1 MDISSNL
8 VTIEE
13 ESENSDSLC
22 NDSEES
28 DTIEIDR
35 ENVVLTIE
43 NDAPN
48 NLLELPGDDD
58 KTMFRKLRKSV
69 SFFARQRKNKKVK
82 NSFETWKKTIK
93 RKPSLILCSENAP
106 CKGVEE
112 VTYDF
117 DYRQSVT
124 GDGSHFDHVSYSD
137 VEKSIKEMYY
147 ETSEYYSYA
156 MDILA
161 TYVRGQKLIYMEA
174 KHYCEKQLNALMF
187 PAIFL
192 SSLTSVLASVIEN
205 STYGAATLSGISAI
219 IAFLLAI
226 VSYLKLDAQSEAHK
240 TSAHQYDKLQSMCEF
255 SSGYFLLSTNR
266 QDDKKYM
273 EKIED
278 EVEKDMKKISD
289 KIKEIKE
296 TNQFVIPRTIRYR
309 YITIY
314 NLNVFSI
321 IKKIENRRREYV
333 IRLKDITN
341 RMNHLQVEMN
351 NPKCSMEILKK
362 KKNKY
367 KFAHETKN
375 EALRMILL
383 LKSAFSIIDQI
394 FENEIKM
401 AEKEKNRFF
410 SPCCYPET
418 KNPLENNLFMSE
430 IMDPFKNYKGWEGIK
445 QKIEKKERQDLERI
459 ISKYKEKLSD
469 KTNKKHLVLI
479 SHHFI
484 KELNNYL
491 KQ

>member
-1 MDISSNL
+1 MDISSTL

-13 ESENSDSLC
+13 ESENSDSLR

-28 DTIEIDR
+28 DTIETDR

-205 STYGAATLSGISAI
+205 STYGGATLSGISAI
-219 IAFLLAI
+219 IAFLLSSLI
-226 VSYLKLDAQSEAHK
+226 NLKRTSLSLKLYIQILDCGLNS
-240 TSAHQYDKLQSMCEF
+240 SA
-255 SSGYFLLSTNR
+255 
-266 QDDKKYM
+266 
-273 EKIED
+273 
-278 EVEKDMKKISD
+278 
-289 KIKEIKE
+289 
-296 TNQFVIPRTIRYR
+296 P
-309 YITIY
+309 
-314 NLNVFSI
+314 I
-321 IKKIENRRREYV
+321 I
-333 IRLKDITN
+333 
-341 RMNHLQVEMN
+341 
-351 NPKCSMEILKK
+351 
-362 KKNKY
+362 
-367 KFAHETKN
+367 F
-375 EALRMILL
+375 
-383 LKSAFSIIDQI
+383 
-394 FENEIKM
+394 
-401 AEKEKNRFF
+401 
-410 SPCCYPET
+410 
-418 KNPLENNLFMSE
+418 
-430 IMDPFKNYKGWEGIK
+430 
-445 QKIEKKERQDLERI
+445 
-459 ISKYKEKLSD
+459 
-469 KTNKKHLVLI
+469 
-479 SHHFI
+479 
-484 KELNNYL
+484 
-491 KQ
+491 